1 MIVAALKEK
10 IFIFKMPDTASVASS
25 QGCEKKMITSQEV
38 NKDELED
45 GQWNGVFE
53 ERC

>member
-1 MIVAALKEK
+1 MARYSL
-10 IFIFKMPDTASVASS
+10 SS
-25 QGCEKKMITSQEV
+25 TGKKKMITSQEV